1 LSPWTLRYTAEDLGA
16 KACPYGDQIGHMST
30 DPTSQ
35 SQILVIDTSSAQGCV
50 ALYDGVH
57 LSTRTWPADRNHTTT
72 LLGEIHHVLS
82 GANVSSEALAAVAV
96 TNGPGAFTA
105 LRVGMGVA
113 KGFHL
118 AADTPLIAISTLEA
132 TALPFAGGP
141 NRIVAM
147 LPAGRGRLVW
157 QLFAGA
163 EDTVAPLTEPRNGTG
178 EDLVAELGAEPAL
191 GFVIAGELTP
201 EHAALLAAVPNAI
214 IPPAALRFRQPGAL
228 AEIAWR
234 KWQTQDLAD
243 PMLLEPV
250 YLSR

>member
-1 LSPWTLRYTAEDLGA
+1 
-16 KACPYGDQIGHMST
+16 MST
-30 DPTSQ
+30 DPANQ
-35 SQILVIDTSSAQGCV
+35 AHILVIDTSSAQGCV

-57 LSTRTWPADRNHTTT
+57 LSTRSWPADRNHTTT
-72 LLGEIHHVLS
+72 LLGEIHHVLAE
-82 GANVSSEALAAVAV
+82 ANVSSDALAAVAV
-96 TNGPGAFTA
+96 TSGPGAFTA

-132 TALPFAGGP
+132 TALPFAGSR
-141 NRIVAM
+141 NRIVAT

-157 QLFAGA
+157 QQFTSEKDSVTPIA
-163 EDTVAPLTEPRNGTG
+163 EPRNGTSD
-178 EDLVAELGAEPAL
+178 DLVLELSAEPDL
-191 GFVIAGELTP
+191 GFFIAGELAP
-201 EHAALLAAVPNAI
+201 EHADLLAAVPNAI
-214 IPPAALRFRQPGAL
+214 VPPAALRFRQPGAL

-234 KWQTQDLAD
+234 KWQMQDLAD

>member
-1 LSPWTLRYTAEDLGA
+1 M
-16 KACPYGDQIGHMST
+16 ACPNGDQIGHMST
-30 DPTSQ
+30 DPASQ

-82 GANVSSEALAAVAV
+82 KANVASDALAAVAV
-96 TNGPGAFTA
+96 THGPGAFTA

-132 TALPFAGGP
+132 TALPFAGSHS
-141 NRIVAM
+141 RIVAT

-157 QLFAGA
+157 QHFAGA
-163 EDTVAPLTEPRNGTG
+163 DDAVAPLDEPRNGTG
-178 EDLVAELGAEPAL
+178 DDLVAELGADTDL
-191 GFVIAGELTP
+191 QFIIAGELGP
-201 EHAALLAAVPNAI
+201 EHTALLAAVPNAI
-214 IPPAALRFRQPGAL
+214 VPPPALRFRQPGAL

-234 KWQTQDLAD
+234 KWQLQDLAD
-243 PMLLEPV
+243 PMMLEPV

>member
-1 LSPWTLRYTAEDLGA
+1 M
-16 KACPYGDQIGHMST
+16 ACPIGDQIGHMPT
-30 DPTSQ
+30 DPASQ

-50 ALYDGVH
+50 ALYDGVR

-72 LLGEIHHVLS
+72 LLGEIHHVLR

-132 TALPFAGGP
+132 TALSFAGSHS
-141 NRIVAM
+141 RIIAT

-157 QLFAGA
+157 QHFESAA
-163 EDTVAPLTEPRNGTG
+163 NTVVPLAEPRNGTG
-178 EDLVAELGAEPAL
+178 DDLATELSDAPDLV
-191 GFVIAGELTP
+191 FIIAGELAP
-201 EHAALLAAVPNAI
+201 EHAALLATVPNAI
-214 IPPAALRFRQPGAL
+214 VPPGALRLRQPGAL

-234 KWQTQDLAD
+234 KWQLQDLAD
-243 PMLLEPV
+243 PMLLEPI

>member
-1 LSPWTLRYTAEDLGA
+1 
-16 KACPYGDQIGHMST
+16 MSA
-30 DPTSQ
+30 DPASQ
-35 SQILVIDTSSAQGCV
+35 SPILVIDTSSAQGCV

-57 LSTRTWPADRNHTTT
+57 LSSRTWPADRNHTTT
-72 LLGEIHHVLS
+72 LLGEIHHVLA
-82 GANVSSEALAAVAV
+82 GANVASDALAAVAV

-118 AADTPLIAISTLEA
+118 AADTPLIAVSTLEA
-132 TALPFAGGP
+132 TALPFAGSH
-141 NRIVAM
+141 NSIVAT

-157 QLFAGA
+157 QHFASA
-163 EDTVAPLTEPRNGTG
+163 ADTVEPNAEPRNGTG
-178 EDLVAELGAEPAL
+178 DDLVAEMSAAPDLK
-191 GFVIAGELTP
+191 FIIAGELVP

-214 IPPAALRFRQPGAL
+214 VPPAALRFRQPGAL

-234 KWQTQDLAD
+234 KWQLQDLAD